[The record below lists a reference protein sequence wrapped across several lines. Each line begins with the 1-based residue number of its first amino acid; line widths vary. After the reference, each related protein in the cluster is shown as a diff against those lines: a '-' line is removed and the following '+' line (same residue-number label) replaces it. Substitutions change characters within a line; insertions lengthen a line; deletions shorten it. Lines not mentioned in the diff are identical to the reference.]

1 MTFAL
6 TLIKG
11 KSTQREPSI
20 NLLTQLSKDRT
31 FAEENGVTIENVF
44 ISFGWP
50 DMILLL
56 KGNNVE
62 LIKNSIVVIRNKL
75 ASNGDDVDTSTIICT
90 TQDEINQQLR
100 DWAKS
105 KERKRKIETSPT

>member
-11 KSTQREPSI
+11 KSTEREHSI
-20 NLLTQLSKDRT
+20 SLLTQLSKDRT

-62 LIKNSIVVIRNKL
+62 LIKNSIVVIRDML
-75 ASNGDDVDTSTIICT
+75 AKNGDEVDTSTIICT
-90 TQDEINQQLR
+90 TQDEINQQLK
-100 DWAKS
+100 DWSES
-105 KERKRKIETSPT
+105 KKRKRENKATI